1 MEHLINETQSFSYI
15 KFDGQSVYNYA
26 TSTLDVKIAL
36 KELRLFKKLINAEK
50 KQVNN
55 QLRDFRS
62 KAANLKGIISLPKV
76 KGLSWARFG
85 VRAVQSFETAPLEQ
99 SKTFWNSVLLQCD
112 RIQIQIEKL

>member
-1 MEHLINETQSFSYI
+1 MEQLINETQSFSYI

-26 TSTLDVKIAL
+26 TSTLDAKIAL

-62 KAANLKGIISLPKV
+62 KTANLKGMLSLPRAKI
-76 KGLSWARFG
+76 LPWARFG
-85 VRAVQSFETAPLEQ
+85 IRAVQAVETAPLEQ
-99 SKTFWNSVLLQCD
+99 WKTFWNSVLLQCD